1 MLVRKVAVGSKD
13 IEKWIGQVVAKKHK
27 ASGAAICPFAKKTLE
42 DRKIQI
48 SMAKK
53 DVPAQINHCCSLF
66 NIFHLDIVILY
77 FNHKITEPKLKNICK
92 RAHQHNPEFA
102 IMYDH
107 PANNGLHK
115 GVSFS
120 YGKAPLIMI
129 QGMAKL
135 KQAQQKLKKSGY
147 YEKWDIDSFDQFY

>member
-1 MLVRKVAVGSKD
+1 MAVGSKED
-13 IEKWIGQVVAKKHK
+13 IEKWIRQVVIKTHK
-27 ASGAAICPFAKKTLE
+27 SSQQPVCPFAKKTLE
-42 DRKIQI
+42 DNKIQI
-48 SMAKK
+48 AVAKK
-53 DVPAQINHCCSLF
+53 DVLSQINHCCSLF

-77 FNHKITEPKLKNICK
+77 FDNKITERKLSNICK
-92 RAHQHNPEFA
+92 KAHRQNPLFA

-147 YEKWDIDSFDQFY
+147 YDKWDIDSFDQFY

>member
-1 MLVRKVAVGSKD
+1 MAVGSKD

-48 SMAKK
+48 AVAKK
-53 DVPAQINHCCSLF
+53 DVLGQINHCCSLF

-77 FNHKITEPKLKNICK
+77 FDHKITEKKLAGICK
-92 RAHQHNPEFA
+92 KAHRKNPLFA

-147 YEKWDIDSFDQFY
+147 YKKWDIDSFDQFY

>member
-1 MLVRKVAVGSKD
+1 MAEESKL
-13 IEKWIGQVVAKKHK
+13 IENWIRGQVAKVYKK
-27 ASGAAICPFAKKTLE
+27 TGKAICPFAKKTLE

-48 SMAKK
+48 TMAKENVL
-53 DVPAQINHCCSLF
+53 DQIVHCCSLF
-66 NIFHLDIVILY
+66 NIFNLDIVILY
-77 FNHKITEPKLKNICK
+77 FTDKITETKLKNICK
-92 RAHQHNPEFA
+92 RAHQQNPLFA

-135 KQAQQKLKKSGY
+135 KQAQEKLKQSGY
-147 YEKWDIDSFDQFY
+147 YEKWDIDSFEQFY

>member
-1 MLVRKVAVGSKD
+1 MAVGSKAA

-48 SMAKK
+48 AVAKK
-53 DVPAQINHCCSLF
+53 DVLSQINHCCSLF

-77 FNHKITEPKLKNICK
+77 FDNKITERKLSNICK
-92 RAHQHNPEFA
+92 KAHNQNPLFA

-147 YEKWDIDSFDQFY
+147 YKKWDIDSFDQFY

>member
-27 ASGAAICPFAKKTLE
+27 ASGATICPFAKKTLE

-48 SMAKK
+48 TVAKE
-53 DVPAQINHCCSLF
+53 DVLSQIGHCCSLF
-66 NIFHLDIVILY
+66 NIFNLDIVILY
-77 FNHKITEPKLKNICK
+77 FTHKITEKKLAEVCR
-92 RAHQHNPEFA
+92 RAHQLNPTYA

-135 KQAQQKLKKSGY
+135 KQAQEKLKESGY
-147 YEKWDIDSFDQFY
+147 YEKWDIDSFEQFY

>member
-1 MLVRKVAVGSKD
+1 MAVGSKD

-48 SMAKK
+48 TMAKENVL
-53 DVPAQINHCCSLF
+53 DQIVHCCSLF

-77 FNHKITEPKLKNICK
+77 FTHKITEKKLSQLCK
-92 RAHQHNPEFA
+92 TAHKQNPMFA

-115 GVSFS
+115 LS
-120 YGKAPLIMI
+120 LIHI
-129 QGMAKL
+129 
-135 KQAQQKLKKSGY
+135 
-147 YEKWDIDSFDQFY
+147 

>member
-1 MLVRKVAVGSKD
+1 MADVGKD

-27 ASGAAICPFAKKTLE
+27 ASGATICPFAKKTLE

-48 SMAKK
+48 AMAKK
-53 DVPAQINHCCSLF
+53 DVLSQISHCCGLF

-77 FNHKITEPKLKNICK
+77 FTYEITERKLSNICK
-92 RAHQHNPEFA
+92 RAHQQNPTYA

-107 PANNGLHK
+107 PDNDGLHK

-135 KQAQQKLKKSGY
+135 KQAQQKLKQSGY
-147 YEKWDIDSFDQFY
+147 YEKWDIDSFEQFY

>member
-1 MLVRKVAVGSKD
+1 MAVGSKD

-27 ASGAAICPFAKKTLE
+27 ASGATICPFAKKTLE

-48 SMAKK
+48 TMAKENVL
-53 DVPAQINHCCSLF
+53 DQIVHCCSLF
-66 NIFHLDIVILY
+66 NIFNLDIVILY
-77 FNHKITEPKLKNICK
+77 FTHKITEKKLSQLCK
-92 RAHQHNPEFA
+92 TAHKQNPMFA

-107 PANNGLHK
+107 PTNNGLHK

-135 KQAQQKLKKSGY
+135 KQAQQKLRESGY